1 MSTPNEDFQRTEGSS
16 PDFRSEF
23 ASHLASLFPEA
34 IADGKV
40 DIKKIQELL
49 GDDSVDDRER
59 FGLYWPGKKRALRA
73 AQDSTTATLKP
84 DIENSKNWNETKNLF
99 IEGDNLE
106 VLKVLQKHYH
116 GKIKMIYI
124 DPPYNTGKDF
134 IYPDNYKEGL
144 ESYLEWSR
152 QVNEEGKKI
161 SSNSETEGRYH
172 SNWLNMMYPRL
183 KLARNLLRDD
193 GVIFISIGDTELH
206 HLAKISDEIFGEANH
221 VATFAWKKR
230 GTGGQVAKN
239 AIIKQVEYVLL
250 YARSL
255 DGLQLSGPKNE
266 NEGEEGWRDFR
277 KSGGQ
282 WQRKHR
288 PNQYYPFYLLKDG
301 SLSLNETKGA
311 TVILPQDS
319 NGVDG
324 FWENGMETAR
334 QRIEQGDF
342 RVKEAK
348 QGLKIEQRDVAKATS
363 NAGSFIDIPSTRGT
377 DEIKKYFGDN
387 VVFEN
392 PKPTEVLKAL
402 AVISDVRDGEIVLD
416 FFAGSGST
424 ADAIM
429 RMNSEDG
436 VSRQWILVQLPEP
449 VEEDT
454 PAAASG
460 FKRISDLSR
469 ARVDRAGDLISSD
482 LLGGSVDVGYRTF
495 SLTDT
500 NFPKWKVDSD
510 AQPNALEQHLLDLKQ
525 NSASS
530 TTPEALLFE
539 ILIKQGYSLS
549 EKIEE
554 LRLDDLIVQ
563 NVGSGLV
570 LALVEVQKKPTLN
583 QLKNVLSQNPARFI
597 ILEDI
602 FEGDDELKTNL
613 VQECKSRG
621 IELWTA

>member
-1 MSTPNEDFQRTEGSS
+1 M
-16 PDFRSEF
+16 
-23 ASHLASLFPEA
+23 
-34 IADGKV
+34 
-40 DIKKIQELL
+40 
-49 GDDSVDDRER
+49 
-59 FGLYWPGKKRALRA
+59 
-73 AQDSTTATLKP
+73 
-84 DIENSKNWNETKNLF
+84 
-99 IEGDNLE
+99 
-106 VLKVLQKHYH
+106 
-116 GKIKMIYI
+116 
-124 DPPYNTGKDF
+124 
-134 IYPDNYKEGL
+134 
-144 ESYLEWSR
+144 
-152 QVNEEGKKI
+152 
-161 SSNSETEGRYH
+161 
-172 SNWLNMMYPRL
+172 
-183 KLARNLLRDD
+183 
-193 GVIFISIGDTELH
+193 
-206 HLAKISDEIFGEANH
+206 
-221 VATFAWKKR
+221 
-230 GTGGQVAKN
+230 
-239 AIIKQVEYVLL
+239 
-250 YARSL
+250 
-255 DGLQLSGPKNE
+255 
-266 NEGEEGWRDFR
+266 
-277 KSGGQ
+277 
-282 WQRKHR
+282 
-288 PNQYYPFYLLKDG
+288 
-301 SLSLNETKGA
+301 
-311 TVILPQDS
+311 ILPQDS

-342 RVKEAK
+342 RVKDAK

-377 DEIKKYFGDN
+377 DEIKKFFGDN

-554 LRLDDLIVQ
+554 LSIDDLIVQ

-570 LALVEVQKKPTLN
+570 LALVEVKKKPTLN

-602 FEGDDELKTNL
+602 FEGDDQLKTNL

-621 IELWTA
+621 RELWTA